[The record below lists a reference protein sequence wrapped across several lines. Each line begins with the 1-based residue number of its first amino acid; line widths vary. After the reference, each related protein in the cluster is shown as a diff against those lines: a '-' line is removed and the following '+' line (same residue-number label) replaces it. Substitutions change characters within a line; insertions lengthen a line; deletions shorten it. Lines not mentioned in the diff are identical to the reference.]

1 MHDRPTKPGRTAAG
15 RRRGDVGANGDSA
28 RGSRFIF
35 YANELIG
42 LGQLRRTLALAT
54 HLAKADPG
62 PSSLILSGSPVEPT
76 FRLPPR
82 VDTVKLPLRSRDL
95 DGNLSS
101 ARLELSSDELRSLRS
116 SIALA
121 ATTSFQPDVV
131 VVDKLPLGQ
140 AGELEATLDALKAAS
155 DCRLVLGLRDIE
167 DSPERVRHKWGPK
180 MRAALARYYDAI
192 LVYGPGS
199 SPDAIDCIGGFDLD
213 VPIHHV
219 GYVGASIPDRG
230 PDDLE
235 PGYVLATAGGG
246 FDGFRLLAT
255 FAEAVKMRPLGCPAV
270 MVTGPLMGSGER
282 RHLMR
287 LTDGLDIRCTE
298 LRNDM
303 ESVIA
308 GSRAV
313 VSMAGYNT
321 VAEVMRAGKPA
332 ILVPRVRP
340 SEEQLIRAD
349 VLAAAGLQQM
359 IHPAELSARCLR
371 NAIDR
376 LLRREAPSPRPDHY
390 AGTERAGRILARLA
404 GLDSAPASAELEA
417 AAARAG

>member
-1 MHDRPTKPGRTAAG
+1 VHDRPTEPGRTAAG
-15 RRRGDVGANGDSA
+15 RRGGDVGVNGNSA

-54 HLAKADPG
+54 DLAKADPG

-167 DSPERVRHKWGPK
+167 DSPENVRHKWGPK

-219 GYVGASIPDRG
+219 GYVGASMPDRG

-235 PGYVLATAGGG
+235 PGYLLATAGGG

-255 FAEAVKMRPLGCPAV
+255 FAEAVRMRPLGCPAV
-270 MVTGPLMGSGER
+270 MVTGPLMGGGER
-282 RHLMR
+282 RRLMR

-298 LRNDM
+298 LRTDM

-349 VLAAAGLQQM
+349 VLATAGLQQM
-359 IHPAELSARCLR
+359 IHPAELSASRLR

-376 LLRREAPSPRPDHY
+376 LLRREAPRPRPDHY
-390 AGTERAGRILARLA
+390 AGTERATRILARLG
-404 GLDSAPASAELEA
+404 GLDSAPATAELETA
-417 AAARAG
+417 AVRAG

>member
-1 MHDRPTKPGRTAAG
+1 MHDRPTKPGRTAPG
-15 RRRGDVGANGDSA
+15 RRGSDVGANGGSA

-54 HLAKADPG
+54 HLAEADPG

-76 FRLPPR
+76 LRLPPR

-167 DSPERVRHKWGPK
+167 DSPEKVRHKWGPK

-235 PGYVLATAGGG
+235 PGYLLATAGGG

-255 FAEAVKMRPLGCPAV
+255 FAEAVRMRPLGCPAV

-282 RHLMR
+282 RRLMS

-298 LRNDM
+298 LRTDM

-349 VLAAAGLQQM
+349 VLATAGVQQM

-371 NAIDR
+371 SAIDR

-390 AGTERAGRILARLA
+390 AGTERATRILARLA
-404 GLDSAPASAELEA
+404 GLNSAPASAELEA

>member
-1 MHDRPTKPGRTAAG
+1 MVDKRTSGRTAA
-15 RRRGDVGANGDSA
+15 RRRSNDVGGNGSSA

-42 LGQLRRTLALAT
+42 LGQLRRTVALAT
-54 HLAKADPG
+54 HLAKADPP
-62 PSSLILSGSPVEPT
+62 PSSLILSGSPAEPT

-101 ARLELSSDELRSLRS
+101 GRLELSSDELRSLRS

-140 AGELEATLDALKAAS
+140 AGELEPTLEALKAGS

-167 DSPERVRHKWGPK
+167 DSPENVRRKWGSK

-219 GYVGASIPDRG
+219 GYVGAPIPDRG

-235 PGYVLATAGGG
+235 PGYLLATAGGG

-255 FAEAVKMRPLGCPAV
+255 FAEAVRLRPLGCPAV
-270 MVTGPLMGSGER
+270 MVTGPLMGSTER
-282 RHLMR
+282 RRLRR
-287 LTDGLDIRCTE
+287 LTDGLDIRCAE
-298 LRNDM
+298 LRTDM

-340 SEEQLIRAD
+340 SEEQLIRAG
-349 VLAAAGLQQM
+349 VLATAGLQQM
-359 IHPAELSARCLR
+359 IHPAELSAGCLR
-371 NAIDR
+371 HAIDR
-376 LLRREAPSPRPDHY
+376 LLRREAPSPQPDHY
-390 AGTERAGRILARLA
+390 AGTERAARILARLA
-404 GLDSAPASAELEA
+404 GLNWTPASPELEA
-417 AAARAG
+417 AAARVG

>member
-1 MHDRPTKPGRTAAG
+1 MAT
-15 RRRGDVGANGDSA
+15 RRRSSDVGGNGGSA

-42 LGQLRRTLALAT
+42 LGQLRRTVALAT
-54 HLAKADPG
+54 HLAKADPA
-62 PSSLILSGSPVEPT
+62 PSSLILSGSPAEPT
-76 FRLPPR
+76 FRLPPG

-101 ARLELSSDELRSLRS
+101 ARLDLSSDELRSLRS

-131 VVDKLPLGQ
+131 VVDKLPLGH
-140 AGELEATLDALKAAS
+140 AGELEPTLEALKAGS

-167 DSPERVRHKWGPK
+167 DSPENVRRKWGSK

-219 GYVGASIPDRG
+219 GYVGAPIPDRG
-230 PDDLE
+230 PEDLE
-235 PGYVLATAGGG
+235 PGYLLATAGGG

-255 FAEAVKMRPLGCPAV
+255 FAEAVRLRPLGCPAV
-270 MVTGPLMGSGER
+270 MVTGPLMGSTER
-282 RHLMR
+282 RRLMR
-287 LTDGLDIRCTE
+287 LTDGLDIRCAERRT
-298 LRNDM
+298 DM

-340 SEEQLIRAD
+340 SEEQLIRAG
-349 VLAAAGLQQM
+349 VLATAGLQQM
-359 IHPAELSARCLR
+359 IHPAELSAGCLR
-371 NAIDR
+371 HAIDR
-376 LLRREAPSPRPDHY
+376 LLRRESPSPQPDHY
-390 AGTERAGRILARLA
+390 AGTERAARILARLA
-404 GLDSAPASAELEA
+404 GLDWTPASAELEA
-417 AAARAG
+417 AAAGAG